1 MNKNLFIVTFAT
13 ILILAMAI
21 TGCANST
28 LTPAPTQEGL
38 TVCES
43 GGGYLNPD
51 NPDEYTSGVYP
62 DDFGVCPENYGCLVD
77 IPATGVCVPIYP
89 TKGSVA
95 AITRAVTFTATATP
109 EVEPVLPVPTQ
120 EQIVCVDWVSAGCVG
135 WDTNGACNMHNYLC
149 TQKTPSP
156 GTTGNWSMFCPS
168 GYYASSLGC
177 RKISQ
182 P

>member
-21 TGCANST
+21 TGCANSA

-62 DDFGVCPENYGCLVD
+62 DDFGVCPENYGCLVN
-77 IPATGVCVPIYP
+77 IPVTGVCVPIYP
-89 TKGSVA
+89 TKEPVA

-109 EVEPVLPVPTQ
+109 EVVPVLPTPT
-120 EQIVCVDWVSAGCVG
+120 IFYVRASSGWFVDSCFMSNPK
-135 WDTNGACNMHNYLC
+135 TGACEVWAWKNAEGGEWYCGAGSYACNAGGLC
-149 TQKTPSP
+149 
-156 GTTGNWSMFCPS
+156 CPI
-168 GYYASSLGC
+168 A
-177 RKISQ
+177 K